1 MAVTARTT
9 DHAHMEVITPPRTVE
24 RMSVAPVIAGTMFGT
39 LLMVA
44 GIILAYVAY
53 LTPFLTWL
61 VPTGVLGPGEMVI
74 GALIWS
80 VALVAPAGFMLLGTS
95 RLARILAAA
104 RRRIPRRSPLQVAL
118 ASLPEDVA
126 LATGLTLPDG
136 RGISDVLVG
145 PFGAA
150 VIRELPSAHVTRIRN
165 GHWELRTSRGWTPL
179 ENPLDRATRDAER
192 VRRWLAHEDADF
204 VVKAYAAVL
213 GPPNPSVTRTPTC
226 AVLTP
231 DQLVAWVMA
240 LPPQRSLTAGRRERM
255 LDLVRRTAS

>member
-1 MAVTARTT
+1 
-9 DHAHMEVITPPRTVE
+9 MEVISPSRTVE

-104 RRRIPRRSPLQVAL
+104 RRRIPRRTPLQVAL

-136 RGISDVLVG
+136 RGDLRRPGGSVRCRGDPRVAI
-145 PFGAA
+145 GA
-150 VIRELPSAHVTRIRN
+150 
-165 GHWELRTSRGWTPL
+165 
-179 ENPLDRATRDAER
+179 RDA
-192 VRRWLAHEDADF
+192 D
-204 VVKAYAAVL
+204 
-213 GPPNPSVTRTPTC
+213 
-226 AVLTP
+226 
-231 DQLVAWVMA
+231 
-240 LPPQRSLTAGRRERM
+240 PQRALGVADEPRLDSPREPARPR
-255 LDLVRRTAS
+255 DP

>member
-1 MAVTARTT
+1 MRG
-9 DHAHMEVITPPRTVE
+9 MEVISPPRTME
-24 RMSVAPVIAGTMFGT
+24 RRSVAPVIAGTMFGT
-39 LLMVA
+39 VLMVI
-44 GIILAYVAY
+44 GVVLAYLAY

-61 VPTGVLGPGEMVI
+61 VPTGILGPGEMVI

-80 VALVAPAGFMLLGTS
+80 IALVAPAGFLLLGTS

-104 RRRIPRRSPLQVAL
+104 RARIPRRSPPQVAL
-118 ASLPEDVA
+118 ASLPEDIA

-136 RGISDVLVG
+136 RGISDVVVG

-150 VIRELPSAHVTRIRN
+150 VFRELPPAHVTRVRDGN
-165 GHWELRTSRGWTPL
+165 WELRTSRGWAPL

-204 VVKAYAAVL
+204 VIKVYAAVVAAP
-213 GPPNPSVTRTPTC
+213 GTTIARTPSC

-240 LPPQRSLTAGRRERM
+240 LPPQRSLTAGRRERI
-255 LDLVRRTAS
+255 LNLVRRTAA